1 MHNEEQKH
9 TIERASDENLLW
21 AEIFDDLQKQGVFV
35 LIITR
40 RVAREKLFPIY
51 YMRDQVEKVFELCKQ
66 GEDSSSQR
74 RNRSNITG
82 ASHDDI
88 HSSSLKDDV

>member
-1 MHNEEQKH
+1 MTMHNEEQKH

-66 GEDSSSQR
+66 GGRFFQS
-74 RNRSNITG
+74 
-82 ASHDDI
+82 ASKQKQHYGGI
-88 HSSSLKDDV
+88 S